1 MTVKDIKEM
10 ALGFGACDL
19 IEGADS
25 LKSLVDV
32 MRTPQG
38 REFCK
43 KHCFPTLDV
52 LRQYKDELAQMNVF
66 VDAGTIETT
75 DVDNVIV
82 AGETDAVIRFKSTDR
97 PYHAIAMHGANAKV
111 IAYGYSICQ
120 IVNIGGNIEMH
131 ESKNANIYMK

>member
-32 MRTPQG
+32 MLTPQG

-52 LRQYKDELAQMNVF
+52 LRQYKDELAEMNVF
-66 VDAGTIETT
+66 VDAGVIDAT
-75 DVDNVIV
+75 DVDNIVV
-82 AGETDAVIRFKSTDR
+82 AGKTNAVIRFKSTDK
-97 PYHAIAMHGANAKV
+97 PFHAIVMHGAHAKV
-111 IAYGYSICQ
+111 IAYGYSLCQ
-120 IVNIGGNIEMH
+120 IVNIGGDIETH
-131 ESKNANIYMK
+131 ESKNASIYRR